1 MKMNIYKFPFSI
13 AYADTDAEGIVYHG
27 RYIEIAE
34 RARMQMLR
42 GITLPDGDIGWVIR
56 ELNVRYLSPLRL
68 ADEFVVVSQIVKFGA
83 ASMQIEQKFV
93 KDDIICA
100 IINVTVAYIG
110 ANMRPARIPDEILAK
125 FKGCADD
132 K

>member
-1 MKMNIYKFPFSI
+1 MKSYKFPFSI

-34 RARMQMLR
+34 RARMHMLR
-42 GITLPDGDIGWVIR
+42 GITVPNGDVGWVIR
-56 ELNVRYLSPLRL
+56 ELNVKYITPLRL
-68 ADEFVVVSQIVKFGA
+68 ADEFVVESQIVKLGA

-93 KDDIICA
+93 KDDVICA
-100 IINVTVAYIG
+100 IINVNVAYIG
-110 ANMRPARIPDEILAK
+110 ANMRPVRIPSEIIEK
-125 FKGCADD
+125 FKGCEND